1 MWDSSYQ
8 STGQPRYKDTAT
20 DTFWLSHPDG
30 FYHPQRTL
38 RVTCRPHY
46 TPVTNPPTLLGLPL
60 LTAIAADTIGALPS
74 FLLLPPGT

>member
-46 TPVTNPPTLLGLPL
+46 TPVTNPPESSMSDRMFVAFFLLGLPC
-60 LTAIAADTIGALPS
+60 
-74 FLLLPPGT
+74 